1 MLGVKA
7 IEELGL
13 GLQIRSWAIERV
25 SILYVGDL
33 KSLQHYLVATKW
45 LKYIAFFK
53 SNCFSDTHP
62 EDSAIF
68 LCNVK
73 YYQQILIRWLFWW
86 MMH

>member
-33 KSLQHYLVATKW
+33 KSLQNYLVVTKW
-45 LKYIAFFK
+45 LKYK
-53 SNCFSDTHP
+53 LHGGY
-62 EDSAIF
+62 IF
-68 LCNVK
+68 
-73 YYQQILIRWLFWW
+73 
-86 MMH
+86 